1 MRLQSRQCKKLT
13 FQSDRDVSKVRQK
26 QIAGLVVR
34 CWSKE
39 IFGKIAMI

>member
-1 MRLQSRQCKKLT
+1 MRLQSWQCKKLT

-26 QIAGLVVR
+26 QTPGLDVGR
-34 CWSKE
+34 KE